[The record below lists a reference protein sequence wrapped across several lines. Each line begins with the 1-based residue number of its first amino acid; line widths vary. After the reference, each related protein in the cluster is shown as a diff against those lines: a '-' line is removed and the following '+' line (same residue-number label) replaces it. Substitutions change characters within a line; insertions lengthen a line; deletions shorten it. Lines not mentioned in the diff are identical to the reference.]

1 MRRILHRIHKLLLV
15 DQLIVL
21 WAVEL
26 VLFISIVYFVID
38 SLIDF
43 ALYIWQQHSYTHFV
57 QAPVWLGFVL
67 LFRFAVVQIRKYALL
82 LFDWL
87 HWWAFDIQILCQRSD
102 IVAFVSHFFPPFLD
116 QLQIWFSWSWHLLGS
131 LLSRRRLRQLSLL
144 HQFLL
149 IPMLAYRI
157 ILTLPCLHR
166 RFLPLLSILA
176 NILLHKPLQLPFNCI
191 DLLLRQM
198 KILFHFVRYLLWV
211 VTFNIIFEIYFVF
224 LVA

>member
-1 MRRILHRIHKLLLV
+1 MRILYRIDKLLLV

-21 WAVEL
+21 RAVEL
-26 VLFISIVYFVID
+26 VLFISMIYFVID
-38 SLIDF
+38 GLIDL
-43 ALYIWQQHSYTHFV
+43 ALYIWQQHSYTHFM

-67 LFRFAVVQIRKYALL
+67 LWFAVVQIRKYALL
-82 LFDWL
+82 FFYRL
-87 HWWAFDIQILCQRSD
+87 HRWAFHILCQSSDMD
-102 IVAFVSHFFPPFLD
+102 IVALVSHFFPSFLD

-131 LLSRRRLRQLSLL
+131 LLSRRRFRHQLSFL

-149 IPMLAYRI
+149 ISMLAWI
-157 ILTLPCLHR
+157 VLALPCLHR

-198 KILFHFVRYLLWV
+198 KILFHFIGYLLRV
-211 VTFNIIFEIYFVF
+211 VTLNVVFEVYFVF
-224 LVA
+224 LVP